1 MTALSFIRLLAVAT
15 IAILNGIWVN
25 TEKVYTLQEMENSSK
40 NVPQFEIKKV
50 TGNMNTIDSMVQE
63 NQAI

>member
-50 TGNMNTIDSMVQE
+50 TGNINTIDSIAQE